1 MSGKLYPMGFRSR
14 IARSTLADAN
24 ETHDW
29 RIFADLA
36 QHLIGVARP
45 LYAGDALGVDLEP
58 CLGRGRD
65 GHRCPPP
72 RTDPYE
78 RNYRIRLLSRMN
90 GVKTYSGIRM
100 ENMRHLLPFPRCLA
114 HTRQPLGHAYLA
126 LCRAR
131 VESMSVLLDQRP
143 SLLTLRRRFPA
154 FVRMT
159 HRYYGAVRLLG
170 NVHARRGAFAFSR
183 WPDD

>member
-1 MSGKLYPMGFRSR
+1 
-14 IARSTLADAN
+14 
-24 ETHDW
+24 
-29 RIFADLA
+29 
-36 QHLIGVARP
+36 
-45 LYAGDALGVDLEP
+45 
-58 CLGRGRD
+58 
-65 GHRCPPP
+65 
-72 RTDPYE
+72 
-78 RNYRIRLLSRMN
+78 MN

-114 HTRQPLGHAYLA
+114 HTRQLLGHAYLA

-159 HRYYGAVRLLG
+159 HRDYGAVRPLE
-170 NVHARRGAFAFSR
+170 NVHASLAVFAFSPPPVHSVLSR
-183 WPDD
+183 HSR